1 MEETGVDNVEK
12 DLVVEDEKDV
22 FVEKE
27 KFMEDDKAQGDE
39 PDENNTMKDVS
50 DWVRRSVLFWNKQD
64 TISIDGASDTQ
75 ENELVEFVCT
85 ESKAGE
91 AEPESPPVQTP
102 NDSTTEPTE
111 CIDIEKEI
119 ASSGDMILD
128 VENIQK
134 LLIEPF
140 IMDQEPENKTASC
153 DSLVS
158 DSPYYTLNF
167 PKYTKHVYSPL
178 YEEHSGLNNESA
190 NPKLIESNDWNIAE
204 TLNKLNQTWGQLMS
218 DSDNTE
224 ADRKEAGDLSNEHG
238 STNIEKMGSKQ
249 EPLNCDI
256 FKAIKKVQET
266 LGEIAEEIETTRT
279 RKTSKDRDP
288 NVILV
293 NLLSRIQPPVN
304 RDSFAC
310 SPIEETSHIV
320 QDNATN
326 LQSSVPGSDKLTAQG
341 KSSKISEMNAI
352 EGMFSWFSCLY
363 VHYTYFF

>member
-91 AEPESPPVQTP
+91 AGPESPPVQTP